1 MRQASSKALRPRF
14 AILGAAALSLLI
26 VPAVAGG
33 RVFTDPVTANLDD
46 DPVLEQV
53 IPQGV
58 CLPPGAAVVPP
69 CAPDQF
75 TQRQVV
81 IADSCAG
88 APYTRVVSP
97 QHEAVIKLTI
107 SNFQDITPRPEIFF
121 DLRSGAGG
129 RAGEIRVVSWKEG
142 ETAGSCQEPR
152 ALFRYPSKYT
162 RGRVPRKAKSQATFD
177 ATLRNLSKRYAGKEI
192 RLRET
197 YVDRN
202 DALCCP
208 SFERIT
214 LFGYNA
220 GMDLYVKFRS
230 TVKRIRKK

>member
-1 MRQASSKALRPRF
+1 LRLRHSLTL
-14 AILGAAALSLLI
+14 AAAALSLLAI
-26 VPAVAGG
+26 PALAGG
-33 RVFTDPVTANLDD
+33 RVITDPRTANLDD
-46 DPVLEQV
+46 DPLLEQV
-53 IPQGV
+53 IPQEV
-58 CLPPGAAVVPP
+58 CLPPGAAAVPP

-81 IADSCAG
+81 IADSCNG
-88 APYTRVVSP
+88 TPYTRVVSA
-97 QHEAVIKLTI
+97 QHEALIKLVV
-107 SNFQDITPRPEIFF
+107 SNFQDVTPRPEVFF

-129 RAGEIRVVSWKEG
+129 RVGEIRVVSWQEG
-142 ETAGSCQEPR
+142 PTAGCQEPR
-152 ALFRYPSKYT
+152 TLFRYPSKYT
-162 RGRVPRKAKSQATFD
+162 RGRVPRRARSHATFD
-177 ATLRNLSKRYAGKEI
+177 ATLRDVRKRYAGKEL

-220 GMDLYVKFRS
+220 GMDLYVKFRT

>member
-1 MRQASSKALRPRF
+1 LRLRYSLTL
-14 AILGAAALSLLI
+14 AAAALSLFAIPPL
-26 VPAVAGG
+26 AGG
-33 RVFTDPVTANLDD
+33 AVITVPRTTNLDD
-46 DPVLEQV
+46 DPLLEQV
-53 IPQGV
+53 IPQEV

-81 IADSCAG
+81 IADSCNG
-88 APYTRVVSP
+88 TPYTRVVSA
-97 QHEAVIKLTI
+97 QHEAVIKLVV

-129 RAGEIRVVSWKEG
+129 RAGEIRIVSWQEG
-142 ETAGSCQEPR
+142 PTVGCQEPR
-152 ALFRYPSKYT
+152 TLFRYPSKYT
-162 RGRVPRKAKSQATFD
+162 RGRVPRKARSLDTFD
-177 ATLRNLSKRYAGKEI
+177 ATLRDVSKSHAGKEL

-220 GMDLYVKFRS
+220 GMDLYVKFRT